1 VEAGRLDQRP
11 HSGWMVFTAVFLVV
25 VGVMN
30 LIWGIA
36 ALSNEDYFIQDGVLW
51 SKLNTWAWIAIVAG
65 ALQLL
70 GGGLVFARHTF
81 GRVIALVV
89 AGIGVIVHFLA
100 LGAQPVWSVTALVVN
115 GLILWAI
122 TVHGDEF
129 HAR

>member
-1 VEAGRLDQRP
+1 VEAGGLDQQR

-36 ALSNEDYFIQDGVLW
+36 ALSNEDYFIQDDLLW

-70 GGGLVFARHTF
+70 GGWLVFGRHVL
-81 GRVIALVV
+81 GQAIALVV

-100 LGAQPVWSVTALVVN
+100 LGAHPIWSVTALVVN
-115 GLILWAI
+115 GLILWAV

-129 HAR
+129 H